1 MQNPADTD
9 PVRQAVSHHGILLG
23 QHTLALKEVM
33 DSLRELTTRVM
44 EIRDQVNQPSSS
56 ETRSPGF
63 LPRID
68 MRVILDYVVNFCYN
82 AILCSVNSPSLTQR
96 SSRELLGF
104 SHRAAAQAQ
113 AALWEKQSPV
123 TASYAAFTTEMRKVF
138 DHPVRGQEASKRLLS
153 LCQGQAVS
161 EPDDS
166 LLSSGSSGISMGGL
180 KSVLKDAVSPA
191 FGATIIIIITVVM
204 SGSAYLCFLKYV
216 CADCCKPMQVAP
228 TVDVEPNKVEEQV

>member
-1 MQNPADTD
+1 MDRWKMHNAP
-9 PVRQAVSHHGILLG
+9 LLVCV
-23 QHTLALKEVM
+23 A
-33 DSLRELTTRVM
+33 
-44 EIRDQVNQPSSS
+44 
-56 ETRSPGF
+56 
-63 LPRID
+63 
-68 MRVILDYVVNFCYN
+68 
-82 AILCSVNSPSLTQR
+82 
-96 SSRELLGF
+96 F
-104 SHRAAAQAQ
+104 SA
-113 AALWEKQSPV
+113 
-123 TASYAAFTTEMRKVF
+123 M
-138 DHPVRGQEASKRLLS
+138 
-153 LCQGQAVS
+153 CCQAVS